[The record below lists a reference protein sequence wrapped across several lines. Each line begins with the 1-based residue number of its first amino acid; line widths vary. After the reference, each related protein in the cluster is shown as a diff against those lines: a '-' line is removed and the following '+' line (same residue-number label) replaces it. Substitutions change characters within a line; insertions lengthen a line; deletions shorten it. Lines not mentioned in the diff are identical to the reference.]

1 MTGIVLVTC
10 PILLVATPYV
20 KTKGGGAA
28 EAPRVT
34 PSSRMHP
41 SVPILT
47 RGASGVCVC
56 SLQGIRVFRAL
67 SGAGAPSHATTQS
80 WYEAMAQAWGTA
92 MNNQAQVITNL
103 SDQINTGQ
111 DTPAQITQLTAESL
125 RFSYLATN
133 ASTSTSSVGDGLET
147 LGRKQ

>member
-1 MTGIVLVTC
+1 MMSTTIYGALSNTPTTLSANSTGSTGSSMSSSLSQT
-10 PILLVATPYV
+10 LSN
-20 KTKGGGAA
+20 GA
-28 EAPRVT
+28 
-34 PSSRMHP
+34 
-41 SVPILT
+41 
-47 RGASGVCVC
+47 
-56 SLQGIRVFRAL
+56 AL

>member
-1 MTGIVLVTC
+1 MTTIYGTMNNAPTTLTSGGST
-10 PILLVATPYV
+10 ATN
-20 KTKGGGAA
+20 TSGLSQ
-28 EAPRVT
+28 T
-34 PSSRMHP
+34 LS
-41 SVPILT
+41 T
-47 RGASGVCVC
+47 AS
-56 SLQGIRVFRAL
+56 AL
-67 SGAGAPSHATTQS
+67 SGAGAPTTATTQS
-80 WYEAMAQAWGTA
+80 WYEAMAQAWGQA

-133 ASTSTSSVGDGLET
+133 ASTSTTSVGDGLES

>member
-1 MTGIVLVTC
+1 MTTIYGMMNN
-10 PILLVATPYV
+10 AT
-20 KTKGGGAA
+20 TL
-28 EAPRVT
+28 T
-34 PSSRMHP
+34 PSS
-41 SVPILT
+41 ST
-47 RGASGVCVC
+47 STNASG
-56 SLQGIRVFRAL
+56 SLTSSMSQTLSTASAL
-67 SGAGAPSHATTQS
+67 SGAAAPSTATTQS

-103 SDQINTGQ
+103 SDQINSGQ

-133 ASTSTSSVGDGLET
+133 ASTSTTSVGSGLES

>member
-1 MTGIVLVTC
+1 MSTTIYGALSNTATTLAGNTTATATGSGSTTSTLSQT
-10 PILLVATPYV
+10 L
-20 KTKGGGAA
+20 
-28 EAPRVT
+28 
-34 PSSRMHP
+34 SQ
-41 SVPILT
+41 
-47 RGASGVCVC
+47 AS
-56 SLQGIRVFRAL
+56 AL
-67 SGAGAPSHATTQS
+67 SGAGAPSQATTQS
-80 WYEAMAQAWGTA
+80 WYEAMAQAWGQA

-133 ASTSTSSVGDGLET
+133 ASTSTTSVGDGLES

>member
-1 MTGIVLVTC
+1 MSTTIYGALNNTATTLAGNTTATAASSGSMTSTLSQT
-10 PILLVATPYV
+10 L
-20 KTKGGGAA
+20 
-28 EAPRVT
+28 
-34 PSSRMHP
+34 SQ
-41 SVPILT
+41 
-47 RGASGVCVC
+47 AS
-56 SLQGIRVFRAL
+56 AL
-67 SGAGAPSHATTQS
+67 SGAGAPSQATTQS
-80 WYEAMAQAWGTA
+80 WYEAMAQAWGQA

-133 ASTSTSSVGDGLET
+133 ASTSTTSVGDGLES

>member
-1 MTGIVLVTC
+1 MTTIYGASNNVPTTLAAGSPGTVTSSSGTMSSSMAQT
-10 PILLVATPYV
+10 LSQASAL
-20 KTKGGGAA
+20 GGAA
-28 EAPRVT
+28 
-34 PSSRMHP
+34 
-41 SVPILT
+41 
-47 RGASGVCVC
+47 
-56 SLQGIRVFRAL
+56 
-67 SGAGAPSHATTQS
+67 APSHATTQS
-80 WYEAMAQAWGTA
+80 WYEAMAQAWGQA

-133 ASTSTSSVGDGLET
+133 ASTSTTSVGDGLES